1 MSLGVE
7 RPVRLG
13 STYDA
18 YEYAAIIV
26 GSGCSKEHE
35 TGRGVTWTRNA
46 HPLFANALVYSTEFQ
61 NGVLILRDTHS
72 QKTTTVTDVVE
83 GGSVLLAVLAGDGT
97 VASVGQ
103 EMAIAENGFG
113 TKPENRSALIAEGY
127 GNGNVLQIIL
137 NGAKGVRKP
146 PQLLRPE
153 LAEAQRIP
161 LMEIVI
167 NGVKHYATLGFGLGA
182 LGRGARDINS
192 ESHRRAFG
200 YKNEVLRTLIHELR
214 LGIKLSEKVN
224 DGDIWVYYTQEGDS
238 DGTKPV
244 VKRAVS
250 LDWAN
255 GPLLAKH
262 IVLPDFSLSDQ
273 ELRRI
278 ELQDPMQLPY
288 WTYGVQMNEW
298 QTYSVPAGQVDHIV
312 LAEDTDAHINGNHM
326 TIEKGST
333 VTVSVSSLGFMAI
346 ANKDAR
352 IKKPRIPI
360 TPIVTAAVTTIP
372 TRRQITRA
380 LNPFSW

>member
-1 MSLGVE
+1 MPQTIEQPPGQISV
-7 RPVRLG
+7 
-13 STYDA
+13 YDS

-26 GSGCSKEHE
+26 GSGCSRESDAGAGIE
-35 TGRGVTWTRNA
+35 WTRGT
-46 HPLFANALVYSTEFQ
+46 HPLFKTAPVYTASFQGGELLLKNTRSGKNTTVADMVGSGNALVA
-61 NGVLILRDTHS
+61 IL
-72 QKTTTVTDVVE
+72 
-83 GGSVLLAVLAGDGT
+83 GGDGT
-97 VASVGQ
+97 VASFGQ
-103 EMAIAENGFG
+103 EMAIAEDGFG

-200 YKNEVLRTLIHELR
+200 YKNEVLRTLIHEFR

-262 IVLPDFSLSDQ
+262 IVLPGFSLSDQ

-288 WTYGVQMNEW
+288 WAYGVQMDEW
-298 QTYSVPAGQVDHIV
+298 QTYAVTADQEDSII
-312 LAEDTDAHINGNHM
+312 LAEGTDAHINGNHM
-326 TIEKGST
+326 VIEKDST

-360 TPIVTAAVTTIP
+360 TPIVTAAVTTMP
-372 TRRQITRA
+372 TPRQIARA